1 MRIGIVQSSPL
12 FGKVE
17 ENLCRVERLM
27 GEREAELWV
36 LPEFFATGY
45 QFTSRVELERL
56 ADRLAD
62 RFTGHASAGR
72 VTQRLIAIAQARDCH
87 IVAGIP
93 EIAGDILYNTAI
105 LVSPAGILA
114 RYRKVH
120 LFFEEK
126 RWFTPGDTPF
136 PVVNIGAAKVGLM
149 ICYDHFFPEAARTL
163 ALRGAEIIAHPANLV
178 MPGYAQM
185 TMRVRA
191 MENAVFTVTA
201 NRVGRESRTAQ
212 SLCFT
217 GESQIVSP
225 QGEIIVR
232 LSPDRE
238 EARIVDID
246 PCEARD
252 KSLNQYNDRLADR
265 RPAFYLSQPEI

>member
-1 MRIGIVQSSPL
+1 MRIGIVQSNPL
-12 FGKVE
+12 FGEVE

-27 GEREAELWV
+27 GEERADLWV

-45 QFTSRVELERL
+45 QFISRDELERL
-56 ADRLAD
+56 AERL
-62 RFTGHASAGR
+62 TKPVPAGM
-72 VTQRLIAIAQARDCH
+72 TAERLIAIARERGCH

-93 EIAGDILYNTAI
+93 ERAGDLLYNTAI
-105 LVSPAGILA
+105 LVGPDGILA

-136 PVVNIGAAKVGLM
+136 PVVDIGPAKVGLM
-149 ICYDHFFPEAARTL
+149 ICYDHLFPEAARTL
-163 ALRGAEIIAHPANLV
+163 ALRGADLIAHPANLV
-178 MPGYAQM
+178 MPGYAQL

-191 MENAVFTVTA
+191 LENGLFTIMA
-201 NRVGRESRTAQ
+201 NRVGREERAARLNR
-212 SLCFT
+212 SLHFT
-217 GESQIVSP
+217 GESQVVSP
-225 QGEIIVR
+225 HGEVILR

-238 EARIVDID
+238 ESRIVDID

-252 KSLNQYNDRLADR
+252 KRLNKYNDRLADR
-265 RPAFYLSQPEI
+265 RPCFYLSQLEA